1 MESYILTVFTILI
14 FTYTIKVLNHYPT
27 NQTVCENPAS
37 TFVYKIHIYC
47 NLMLSFNH
55 IGSIRISV
63 IFVFKYILLQSY
75 NQIGGL
81 SKTVLF
87 IVLLKY
93 GAYSDPNCKQ
103 LVEYVNIFDQTGS
116 LCINLLIHIS
126 LSSIINVDKCGILK
140 SPLP

>member
-14 FTYTIKVLNHYPT
+14 FTYTIKSLNHYPT

-55 IGSIRISV
+55 IGSIRIFV

-81 SKTVLF
+81 SKIVLF
-87 IVLLKY
+87 IVLKKY
-93 GAYSDPNCKQ
+93 DAYSDPNCKATSWFCKYFWPNRLFMYQ
-103 LVEYVNIFDQTGS
+103 
-116 LCINLLIHIS
+116 
-126 LSSIINVDKCGILK
+126 SSDPYKFKFYYKCR
-140 SPLP
+140 